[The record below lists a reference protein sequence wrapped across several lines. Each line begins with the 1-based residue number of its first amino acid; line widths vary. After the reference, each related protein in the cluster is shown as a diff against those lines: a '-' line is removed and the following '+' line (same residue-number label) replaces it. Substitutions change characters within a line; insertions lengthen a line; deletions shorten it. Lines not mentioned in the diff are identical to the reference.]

1 MQGRTTAGYKQNP
14 FVQPSNRTG
23 SDLFHAV
30 PEAVMVGI
38 ELIGFALTTS
48 YILNTARIFWTYFR
62 CTMQTR
68 FNTKWHDKMFAIQWR
83 YATKTCCQELGIQA
97 SSTNPKSSWA
107 RFETSSWNMQHDRF
121 EHPPNYR
128 KIWLPD
134 FEQSVA
140 YFKMTGRI
148 VDPTESLFFL
158 LIIITVLKFHKIS
171 TIKGCICGSLGW
183 NCKVPPNKLTA
194 ACSTEMVTTPE
205 FPTNVAMPIKLKVT
219 YRLGKIC
226 TLLGTNTSI
235 HIPSKPSLL
244 SRWFSF
250 SQGGIY

>member
-1 MQGRTTAGYKQNP
+1 MTWQDVCNSVEICDQNLLSRAGDPSIVNKSEEQLSTVWDFILEHATWPVWASAKLPENLTSWLWTKCGLLQNDR
-14 FVQPSNRTG
+14 QNRG
-23 SDLFHAV
+23 SY
-30 PEAVMVGI
+30 GI
-38 ELIGFALTTS
+38 VI
-48 YILNTARIFWTYFR
+48 
-62 CTMQTR
+62 
-68 FNTKWHDKMFAIQWR
+68 
-83 YATKTCCQELGIQA
+83 
-97 SSTNPKSSWA
+97 
-107 RFETSSWNMQHDRF
+107 
-121 EHPPNYR
+121 
-128 KIWLPD
+128 
-134 FEQSVA
+134 
-140 YFKMTGRI
+140 
-148 VDPTESLFFL
+148 FL